1 MKPVISYLDTKCTH
15 CIKCLKSCPMDAIS
29 IVNHQVNIDESK
41 CIHCDVC
48 IQNCPSRVLKVQSAH
63 MNETMKNHQYN
74 IALIPTSLLSDMK
87 SYEDFQRIC
96 QAILELGFDEIE
108 QYSDIEGYLLIKLF
122 EESHQ
127 KPGLWLTSFV
137 QPSIN

>member
-1 MKPVISYLDTKCTH
+1 M
-15 CIKCLKSCPMDAIS
+15 
-29 IVNHQVNIDESK
+29 NIDESK

-108 QYSDIEGYLLIKLF
+108 QYSDIEGYLYNKAI

-127 KPGLWLTSFV
+127 NLVYG
-137 QPSIN
+137 

>member
-63 MNETMKNHQYN
+63 TVSYTHLDVYKRQ
-74 IALIPTSLLSDMK
+74 ILLN
-87 SYEDFQRIC
+87 Q
-96 QAILELGFDEIE
+96 
-108 QYSDIEGYLLIKLF
+108 
-122 EESHQ
+122 
-127 KPGLWLTSFV
+127 
-137 QPSIN
+137 N